1 MLTVDFDR
9 LGIGPG
15 TRVLDLGCGMGR
27 HSHEALRRGATVT
40 AADLD
45 TDALAH
51 VEAVA
56 TAMLEAG
63 EVTPGGRLEVAVA
76 NALDLQFADGSF
88 DVVIVSEVFEHIPE
102 DQAAMAEVRRVLR
115 PGGVGAITVPRYLPE
130 AVCWLLSTEYHSN
143 EGGHVRIYQGD
154 VLQARLRNAGLAVQG
169 TAHAH
174 ALHSPY
180 WWVKCAVG
188 VRRDDAL
195 PARLYHRFLVYDMMR
210 RPAWS
215 RALEGALNPV
225 LGKSLVVYIR
235 RPAGAVA
242 QRRRRQRAAA

>member
-27 HSHEALRRGATVT
+27 HSHEALRRGARVT

-45 TDALAH
+45 RKALKH

-56 TAMLEAG
+56 TAMKDAG
-63 EVTPGGRLEVAVA
+63 EVTPGGSLTVAVED
-76 NALDLQFADGSF
+76 ALHLSFADGTF
-88 DVVIVSEVFEHIPE
+88 DVVIVSEVFEHIPQ
-102 DQAAMAEVRRVLR
+102 DRAGMAEVHRVLR
-115 PGGVGAITVPRYLPE
+115 PGGRAAITVPRYLPE

-143 EGGHVRIYQGD
+143 KGGHVRIYQGD
-154 VLQARLRNAGLAVQG
+154 VLRDRLRTAGLTIAG
-169 TAHAH
+169 SAHAH

-180 WWVKCAVG
+180 WWVKCAIG

-195 PARLYHRFLVYDMMR
+195 PARLIHRFLVYDMMR
-210 RPAWS
+210 RPRWT
-215 RALEGALNPV
+215 RMLEAALNPV
-225 LGKSLVVYIR
+225 IGKSLVIYVE
-235 RPAGAVA
+235 RPA
-242 QRRRRQRAAA
+242 RRRARAAA